1 MGRAARWLRGLLAGK
16 KADRGERPAEHKEKW
31 RWGFVTSFREKERR
45 PQQRRGEPPR
55 PAASEERKG
64 PHMDAPRPYRA
75 AAASVVNEEEQNKRA
90 IAVAAATAAVAEAA
104 VAAAQAAAVV
114 VRLTSS
120 GRPVVGLVGGKREQ
134 WAAIKIQSAFRG
146 YLALV
151 RGNIVRKQAA
161 ETLRC
166 MQALVRVQARARACR
181 ALRSERSRSEKA
193 PRPHAV
199 SLLLRSLF
207 FQSSFLFQLD
217 RSPAGSR
224 DAVDCD
230 GADTA
235 AWNWLDRWME
245 ERYWDSREAAK
256 KAGSFASMDDE
267 RNAKILEVDPGK
279 PQFRHKRS
287 SHHQHSCSSL
297 TSEHNSRGF
306 TAAAPDSPS
315 KDSTTLRHSVPSPSS
330 VDMQQQ
336 CLGSLRFPIES
347 GDVVESPQFYSA
359 SSLPGNARKGLF
371 TPSRSECSRSL
382 FNGYADYPNY
392 MANTESSRAKA
403 RSQSA
408 PKQRPESEK
417 PGSLKRSS
425 AQSSSSLRANET
437 VIYRVQARGSDG
449 PMEGRRD
456 SSSPPQHSSA
466 SPPPSTATA
475 TVRDRFGVAVGSK
488 DYRPC
493 LSRIHSQRDWRPRTG
508 WKERGRGGGSGRA
521 CRSSLSIRVPE
532 REGGRD
538 QKRKQRWLKPSAT
551 TPAWR

>member
-16 KADRGERPAEHKEKW
+16 KADRGERPAEHKEKR
-31 RWGFVTSFREKERR
+31 RWGFVTSFREKERP

-64 PHMDAPRPYRA
+64 PHMDAPRPYRG
-75 AAASVVNEEEQNKRA
+75 AAASVVIEEEQNKRA

-193 PRPHAV
+193 PRPHA
-199 SLLLRSLF
+199 
-207 FQSSFLFQLD
+207 
-217 RSPAGSR
+217 PAGSR

-297 TSEHNSRGF
+297 TSEHNSRGL
-306 TAAAPDSPS
+306 TAAPPDSPS

-425 AQSSSSLRANET
+425 AQSSSSLRAKF
-437 VIYRVQARGSDG
+437 
-449 PMEGRRD
+449 
-456 SSSPPQHSSA
+456 SSKAYP
-466 SPPPSTATA
+466 
-475 TVRDRFGVAVGSK
+475 
-488 DYRPC
+488 
-493 LSRIHSQRDWRPRTG
+493 
-508 WKERGRGGGSGRA
+508 GSGRLD
-521 CRSSLSIRVPE
+521 RLGMPLRI
-532 REGGRD
+532 
-538 QKRKQRWLKPSAT
+538 
-551 TPAWR
+551 